1 VCCGWDTRAPS
12 PTTLNPQPSTLN
24 QFRAFTLIEILVVVV
39 LLSLI
44 ILALMTVF
52 NSTQTAFRA
61 SLTQSDVLEGGRSA
75 MGMIKSDLEEMA
87 PSFGASNGAVNFS
100 TAVVATGTNN
110 PLLQSL
116 VGSGSPTTLHTNLLE
131 NIFILTRQNMTWTG
145 VGYVVDTA
153 SPKYFNPLYRF
164 SMSANVMAQ
173 NVPAV
178 LFTNFFTNLPAYT
191 GLPISPTNPSMSHLM
206 DGVVDLRL
214 RAYDPGGL
222 WMTNIYD
229 YNSTNSVLV
238 ITNKNVLFLPD
249 PGPNPDSGF
258 GEVGFIMYS
267 NTLPASVEINLGV
280 LEDRAIQRAQSLPN
294 EPPAWAQS
302 NYLAGRVGQVHVFR
316 QRVWIRNVDPSAYQ

>member
-1 VCCGWDTRAPS
+1 
-12 PTTLNPQPSTLN
+12 
-24 QFRAFTLIEILVVVV
+24 
-39 LLSLI
+39 
-44 ILALMTVF
+44 MTVF